1 MSATSHAHSPS
12 PSRSPTPDI
21 PVQPDH
27 FYGNEDIHLPPSPSS
42 DGRTWLD
49 PADDLLA
56 QRGIP
61 VFKPTMDEFVDFE
74 GEVGTNPVCRTDALP
89 SVVPQLDKV
98 MLKNPIEQHMIGQGG
113 LFQQQ
118 NIEKRRV
125 MSVREWAEMC
135 AKEELRAP
143 GVDEVGLHARAANGG
158 AKTRAR
164 RGRKNRQSETAEPEP
179 TNEDVSVAIKR
190 EDDDIGPAEAAKA
203 LISPPNSHRT
213 LSPPE
218 HVEEHAEDQN
228 ATPSDPQAF
237 SSSSTFPVTSS
248 QSRHPLAE
256 EEEED
261 DEEEEDAKQT
271 MSGREQG
278 DVKPKS
284 RGKRAPQTREAR
296 EAMMAERAAKDREF
310 LKSFD
315 PHTAWLPPKTSP
327 SSYTADFCKELERR
341 YWRNCGFGKPAW
353 YGADMQGSLFTDE
366 TTSWNVAHLP
376 SALSR
381 LLPASNKGLPGVN
394 TPYLYFGMWRAT
406 FAWHVEDMD
415 LFSINYIH
423 FGAPKFWYAMPQARA
438 NALEQTMKSLFPG
451 AGKNCSQFLRHK
463 SYLASPTLLS
473 KAACRPNYLV
483 QQAGEFVITF
493 PRGYHAGFNLGFNC
507 AESVNFALESWIDI
521 GRKAKACGCVNFSVR
536 IDVDKLLRDRAA
548 ENREVY
554 RQNKK
559 HPRVKNEP
567 APGKEAKP
575 KPSRK
580 RKAEGDV
587 PTKTKKQKTTK
598 LAPKQPVSSSSKL
611 ALPPPSPSKQLKVTL
626 KLPPKPKE
634 PDTFPCCLCASMAQE
649 GLLRVQDPPA
659 WWYEPGVPEAAGGR
673 PCMAHV
679 ECANV
684 VPETW
689 VDEVEVGDP
698 NEHGERKKEM
708 VVFGV
713 DGIVKDRWNLKCTAC
728 TKPRNR
734 VHGAPIQCTKGKCP
748 KAFHVSCAR
757 DGHANGIVYRV
768 LREVEKEV
776 VLLDSQGPV
785 PPPAPTPSAPP
796 DGDSVPIDPALV
808 GEQPMD
814 VDPGHATLSLPTT
827 QPQPQQPQQH
837 QPSPSPQVL
846 KRIKKTEVEV
856 LCHQHNPAVLAAKK
870 VQQQDRIRNQL
881 LALPPMSRIKLRVT
895 AGVFEV
901 TLLRVLEESHAVE
914 VLWDRGLKREFKWRS
929 VVFGDT
935 DAVIGQKPTE
945 PAAPEHEPQPSVLR
959 ATDATMRVS
968 YPPSGS
974 VAPPSYRPSP
984 AVQSTSHSPV
994 PGQASHP
1001 HTPVH
1006 TSPPPSVTQPA
1017 TATFAQ
1023 SSGSGYPQ
1031 QSTYQARTSTYQYAP
1046 GSWTYQYAGSSYPQ
1060 STYQYAGT
1068 SAYPGVP
1075 RYPSTSYLTSSYPQS
1090 AYGSTGASAYQ
1101 HSYARSAY
1109 AAYQPYS
1116 GYGYAQPHSPPAPG
1130 EATPPSQ
1137 PLAAQAN
1144 VATAT
1149 ATAIIAAAAPPGSQ
1163 TQPRGLQWQ
1172 KPYTGPRES
1181 STKSAPFATSN
1192 GSQRCTYAGAA
1203 PDEGYG
1209 QGVVRPSSARA
1220 TPPADDDPGTASGTR
1235 GETSPSEV
1243 VVGSS

>member
-1 MSATSHAHSPS
+1 MSATSHTPSPS
-12 PSRSPTPDI
+12 PSRSPTPEP

-49 PADDLLA
+49 PADDPLA

-74 GEVGTNPVCRTDALP
+74 GYMNKVEPWGMRSGIVKIIPPKEWTDALP
-89 SVVPQLDKV
+89 SVVPQLDKIK
-98 MLKNPIEQHMIGQGG
+98 LKNPIEQHMIGQAG

-143 GVDEVGLHARAANGG
+143 AVDEVGLHARAANGS
-158 AKTRAR
+158 ARTRTR
-164 RGRKNRQSETAEPEP
+164 RGRKNRQSDTAEPEP
-179 TNEDVSVAIKR
+179 MNEDAPLAIKH
-190 EDDDIGPAEAAKA
+190 EDEDIGPEEAAKA
-203 LISPPNSHRT
+203 LISPPNSNRT

-218 HVEEHAEDQN
+218 RGEDHSEHDQS
-228 ATPSDPQAF
+228 TTRPGEQA
-237 SSSSTFPVTSS
+237 SSSADAAHPSK
-248 QSRHPLAE
+248 SRHPSAE
-256 EEEED
+256 EEEEEDED
-261 DEEEEDAKQT
+261 DDAKQ
-271 MSGREQG
+271 SIAGREGEEG
-278 DVKPKS
+278 DAKPKS
-284 RGKRAPQTREAR
+284 KGKRAPQTREAR

-310 LKSFD
+310 LQSFD
-315 PHTAWLPPKTSP
+315 PHTAWLPPKTSS

-473 KAACRPNYLV
+473 KSSCKPNYLV

-554 RQNKK
+554 RKAKK
-559 HPRVKNEP
+559 PPRTKNDP

-575 KPSRK
+575 KPPSRK

-587 PTKTKKQKTTK
+587 PTKAKKQRTSKP
-598 LAPKQPVSSSSKL
+598 ASASKQSVASSSKVT
-611 ALPPPSPSKQLKVTL
+611 LPPASPSKQMKVTL

-634 PDTFPCCLCASMAQE
+634 PETFPCCLCASMSRE
-649 GLLRVQDPPA
+649 DLLRVHDPPS

-689 VDEVEVGDP
+689 VDEVEVGEPDE
-698 NEHGERKKEM
+698 NGVRRRER
-708 VVFGV
+708 VIFGV

-728 TKPRNR
+728 TKTRNR
-734 VHGAPIQCTKGKCP
+734 THGAPIQCTKGKCP

-757 DGHANGIVYRV
+757 DGSASGIVYRV

-776 VLLDSQGPV
+776 VLLDNQATV
-785 PPPAPTPSAPP
+785 PPPAPTSSAPP
-796 DGDSVPIDPALV
+796 ETASIPIDPALA

-814 VDPGHATLSLPTT
+814 VDLGVVTLSEPPAT
-827 QPQPQQPQQH
+827 QPQPQQQH

-856 LCHQHNPAVLAAKK
+856 LCHQHNPAILAAKK
-870 VQQQDRIRNQL
+870 AQQQDRIRNQL

-914 VLWDRGLKREFKWRS
+914 VLWDRGLRREFKWRS
-929 VVFGDT
+929 VVFGET
-935 DAVIGQKPTE
+935 DAVVGHKPTE
-945 PAAPEHEPQPSVLR
+945 AAAPEHDAATSAPR
-959 ATDATMRVS
+959 ATDVTMRVS
-968 YPPSGS
+968 HPPSGS
-974 VAPPSYRPSP
+974 VPPPSYRPSP
-984 AVQSTSHSPV
+984 APQSQSHTPVAGQTSHS
-994 PGQASHP
+994 
-1001 HTPVH
+1001 HTPTN
-1006 TSPPPSVTQPA
+1006 TSPPPPGTQRPA
-1017 TATFAQ
+1017 TTYGAA
-1023 SSGSGYPQ
+1023 SSLGYPQ
-1031 QSTYQARTSTYQYAP
+1031 QTAYQPRTSTYKYAP
-1046 GSWTYQYAGSSYPQ
+1046 GSWTYQYPGSSYPR

-1068 SAYPGVP
+1068 PGHP
-1075 RYPSTSYLTSSYPQS
+1075 AGPSYPSSCYVPPSYPQS
-1090 AYGSTGASAYQ
+1090 AYGTPGVSTYQ
-1101 HSYARSAY
+1101 HAYGRSAY
-1109 AAYQPYS
+1109 GTGYQPYG
-1116 GYGYAQPHSPPAPG
+1116 GYSYAEPPPLPAAVQG
-1130 EATPPSQ
+1130 QATPPCQ
-1137 PLAAQAN
+1137 PQAASS
-1144 VATAT
+1144 TA
-1149 ATAIIAAAAPPGSQ
+1149 AVAPPPNQ
-1163 TQPRGLQWQ
+1163 AQQRGLQWQ
-1172 KPYTGPRES
+1172 KPYTGPREPPA
-1181 STKSAPFATSN
+1181 TKSPPLMAPDVSRAPSYPAA
-1192 GSQRCTYAGAA
+1192 QAGASQ
-1203 PDEGYG
+1203 DEGYG
-1209 QGVVRPSSARA
+1209 QSGGRPSSANA
-1220 TPPADDDPGTASGTR
+1220 SAPASSASADSG
-1235 GETSPSEV
+1235 V
-1243 VVGSS
+1243 